1 MKKLA
6 SILILAFFTIAVSA
20 QSLIPIKYGIKV
32 GANISNIISTPNEGV
47 KNIETSSQ
55 IGISGGFYMEIALNE
70 KWYINPEL
78 MYVQKGASFDY
89 DYKHKWDSILTND
102 VNNLD
107 EYTTKNSLN
116 LAYIVLNPT
125 VSYKASDKLA
135 LNFGP
140 SVSFLISEN
149 YTYNEEIV
157 GENSPLNAVEPI
169 PGTYIS
175 ENLDIGL
182 NLGLSYYITE
192 SFLVDAKV
200 NTGFMKAG
208 TVNKITSIE
217 KHENEKKEY
226 IFDLKNKGV
235 IFSIVYLF

>member
-1 MKKLA
+1 
-6 SILILAFFTIAVSA
+6 
-20 QSLIPIKYGIKV
+20 
-32 GANISNIISTPNEGV
+32 
-47 KNIETSSQ
+47 
-55 IGISGGFYMEIALNE
+55 MEIALNE
-70 KWYINPEL
+70 KWYIKPEL

-116 LAYIVLNPT
+116 LAYIVLNPN

-149 YTYNEEIV
+149 YTYDEKIV

-175 ENLDIGL
+175 ENLDVGL
-182 NLGLSYYITE
+182 NLGFSYYITE
-192 SFLVDAKV
+192 SFLVDTKV

-217 KHENEKKEY
+217 KHINEKKEY

-235 IFSIVYLF
+235 IFSFAYLF

>member
-6 SILILAFFTIAVSA
+6 SILVLAFFTIAVSA

-32 GANISNIISTPNEGV
+32 GTNISNIISTPNEGV
-47 KNIETSSQ
+47 TNIETSSQ